1 VTFIAFPFHL
11 GDHGRTATAT
21 SEDHIRQMI
30 EQVLF
35 TRPGERVN
43 RPDFGCGLLD
53 VVFAPNSPQAAAA
66 AQLTISSSLQR
77 WLGDLISVQSVQV
90 SAELSTL
97 QVQISYTVTASG
109 TAQSATLALGAAP

>member
-11 GDHGRTATAT
+11 GDHGRTATA
-21 SEDHIRQMI
+21 SSDEHIAQMI

-43 RPDFGCGLLD
+43 RPDFGAGLLD
-53 VVFAPNSPQAAAA
+53 VVFAPNSPQGAAA
-66 AQLTISSSLQR
+66 AQLTISASLQR

-97 QVQISYTVTASG
+97 QVQISYTVTATG
-109 TAQSATLALGAAP
+109 TPGSATFALGGPP